1 MEVIPSRAD
10 LEALGYAEG
19 AGYISLTRGWVLLGV
34 GQPSNDNMFLHGL
47 TDDIGP
53 VVAKHLCCFLCWK
66 NLSVDDGTE
75 IVGGFYVSEEGDGFW
90 MAKQYVCGSLGAG
103 TGDVD
108 SVATESTERVG
119 NESGDCIGRNVRLWV
134 VGSGAITGYIHE
146 VEHIVG

>member
-1 MEVIPSRAD
+1 M
-10 LEALGYAEG
+10 L
-19 AGYISLTRGWVLLGV
+19 SLTRGGVLLGV
-34 GQPSNDNMFLHGL
+34 GQPSNDNMFLHGW

-90 MAKQYVCGSLGAG
+90 VAKQYVCGSLGAG

-119 NESGDCIGRNVRLWV
+119 NERGDCIGRNVRLWV
-134 VGSGAITGYIHE
+134 VGSGTITGYIHE